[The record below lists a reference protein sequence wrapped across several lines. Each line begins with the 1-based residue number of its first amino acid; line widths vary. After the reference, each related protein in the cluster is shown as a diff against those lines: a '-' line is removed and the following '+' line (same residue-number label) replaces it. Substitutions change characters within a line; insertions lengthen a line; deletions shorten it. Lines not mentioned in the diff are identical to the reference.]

1 MKLASIRE
9 FRGALSGFAKEKDM
23 VLVTNHGKTVGCFI
37 PLGHQTD
44 VPIELKK
51 EFVTALGT
59 KISKELTKK
68 RISEKDVLDDFARFK
83 KSRRR

>member
-9 FRGALSGFAKEKDM
+9 FRGFLSGFSKERDM

-44 VPIELKK
+44 VPIEFKK
-51 EFVTALGT
+51 EFITALGS
-59 KISKELTKK
+59 KIAKDLTKK
-68 RISEKDVLDDFARFK
+68 RISEKDVLNDFAAFK
-83 KSRRR
+83 KSRR